1 MNPADVDHLTTARR
15 ALADGET
22 GHAAHHLAAALHHDG
37 LADLRDDVDAL
48 LGLAGDEPLRLVE
61 LDDKSFF
68 GLAVLRMLMLE
79 RLGRWAEATTLLLAI
94 QGGTPGANLLPWLSR
109 WPRFA
114 EAVAA
119 LDVDR
124 FARQCLQ
131 CLEEPSAAALL
142 APTMAF
148 VLERGAPHGNLAFA
162 TVRALRLAGR
172 SKEALHL
179 AEEQHERAPSY
190 WTAIALAATLR
201 EARELERALDAFRAA
216 AACDAEDDAVRL
228 DIADCLL
235 DLGRPEDADGAYAEA
250 LALAPDNGWAL
261 ASREYLRAL
270 DGDAAAERR
279 LEAAARSG
287 PADSRAADLYARLS
301 PFALALRPPPSAV
314 INMTA
319 HALARDTKMQSI
331 ATSSLEPPS
340 ALLAM
345 RRALHARGWPEV
357 QVSMSVADTPD
368 PREPLGPV
376 DVAVW
381 TYAPPGLLGQVRA
394 PGLDARPALPEP
406 PTDVLAAVSELAAR
420 EYGLEAWCEA
430 ARAYAHAWGPERA
443 RSILGAMATP
453 PALAG
458 LAPWEAIFRAQVAAA
473 LIVAFLETGPARDE
487 ALRSLLFGPVDWTS
501 AATIVALTAA
511 ARVDAT
517 RTHAVIELLQPLL
530 AHTITPIRYQCL
542 HSVLVPCLLAL
553 PGLPGSLRAELL
565 RRRREFLL
573 AG

>member
-1 MNPADVDHLTTARR
+1 MKTADVDHLTTARR
-15 ALADGET
+15 ALADGEA
-22 GHAAHHLAAALHHDG
+22 GHAAHHLAAALQHDA

-48 LGLAGDEPLRLVE
+48 LGLAGPEPLRLVE
-61 LDDKSFF
+61 LDEQSFL
-68 GLAVLRMLMLE
+68 GQAVLRMLMLE
-79 RLGRWAEATTLLLAI
+79 RLGRWAEAATLLLAI

-114 EAVAA
+114 EALSA

-124 FARQCLQ
+124 FTRQCMQ
-131 CLEEPSAAALL
+131 CLGQAGAPALL

-172 SKEALHL
+172 AEEALAL
-179 AEEQHERAPSY
+179 AEQQHQRAPSY
-190 WTAIALAATLR
+190 WTAVALGATLR
-201 EARELERALDAFRAA
+201 EGQELERAVDAYRAA
-216 AACDAEDDAVRL
+216 AAFDDNDEAAHL
-228 DIADCLL
+228 DIGDCLL
-235 DLGRPEDADGAYAEA
+235 ELGRADAADAAYAAA
-250 LALAPDNGWAL
+250 LARAPDNAWAL

-270 DGDAAAERR
+270 DGDDAAERR
-279 LEAAARSG
+279 LEAQARSG
-287 PADSRAADLYARLS
+287 PADGRAASLYARLS
-301 PFALALRPPPSAV
+301 PFALALRPPASAV
-314 INMTA
+314 VRSTA
-319 HALARDTKMQSI
+319 HALARNVKLTQI
-331 ATSSLEPPS
+331 AVSSLEPPS

-357 QVSMSVADTPD
+357 QLHMSIEGTPD
-368 PREPLGPV
+368 PREPLAPV
-376 DVAVW
+376 AVPVW
-381 TYAPPGLLGQVRA
+381 TYAPPGLPGQVRA
-394 PGLDARPALPEP
+394 PRLEALPALPEP
-406 PTDVLAAVSELAAR
+406 PTDVLAAVGELAAR

-473 LIVAFLETGPARDE
+473 LIIVFLEAGPARDE

-511 ARVDAT
+511 ARVEAT
-517 RTHAVIELLQPLL
+517 RTAAVVELLEPLL
-530 AHTITPIRYQCL
+530 AQEVTPIRHQCL
-542 HSVLVPCLLAL
+542 HSVLVPCLLGL
-553 PGLPGSLRAELL
+553 PGLAAALRGELL
-565 RRRREFLL
+565 RQRRELLL